1 MKKKTLLFVATCAFV
16 LTACGTTEG
25 TISDDQTSEVQSE
38 DSMSADVPDVETD
51 QETTLENEAKSTE
64 TETTQLETV
73 STETTSTEAG
83 VLDVVV
89 EDEVAVETFYSAAT
103 TIPAG
108 SVESYAMDIKDMVLN
123 GDWKTFVNE
132 ISYPIIVDGLTMEDA
147 TDMKDYIADSKVSA
161 DFLAAIEAETCIEM
175 FNSVQGIMMGID
187 GQIWLGTVQGENGD
201 YVLKVVEINNMFE
214 Q

>member
-1 MKKKTLLFVATCAFV
+1 MKNKIVLLVAAVALVF
-16 LTACGTTEG
+16 TACGTNTATIEDESVVSSTE
-25 TISDDQTSEVQSE
+25 IQETSVETEAEEVQSE
-38 DSMSADVPDVETD
+38 P
-51 QETTLENEAKSTE
+51 ST
-64 TETTQLETV
+64 
-73 STETTSTEAG
+73 
-83 VLDVVV
+83 
-89 EDEVAVETFYSAAT
+89 ETFYSAAT

-108 SVESYAMDIKDMVLN
+108 SVESYAMDIKAMVLN
-123 GDWKTFVNE
+123 GDWETFVNE